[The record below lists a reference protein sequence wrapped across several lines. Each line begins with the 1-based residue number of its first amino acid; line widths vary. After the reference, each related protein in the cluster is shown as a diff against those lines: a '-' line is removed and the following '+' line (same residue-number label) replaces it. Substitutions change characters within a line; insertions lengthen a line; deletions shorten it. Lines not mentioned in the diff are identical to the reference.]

1 MNNHF
6 RLIEALMYIQG
17 EKGISPK
24 DLKSAVENMPTL
36 NARKLLKEFETE
48 FNALDRG
55 IFVIEFNDRFKFATR
70 EEFKDSITALVAH
83 EKSQKLSQAAI
94 ETAGI
99 IAYKQPITKS
109 QVNEIRGVASEAVVN
124 TLLVKGLI
132 EEKGIAETP
141 GSPVLYG
148 ISDKFYD
155 YFQINSIKELPEL
168 SEFNESEG
176 TETDFDLFSSQREN

>member
-1 MNNHF
+1 MNNKN
-6 RLIEALMYIQG
+6 LIEALLYIQG
-17 EKGISPK
+17 EKGLTPS
-24 DLKSAVENMPTL
+24 DLKAATEMPVF
-36 NARKLLKEFETE
+36 NARKLLKDFQEEY
-48 FNALDRG
+48 NAENKGL
-55 IFVIEFNDRFKFATR
+55 FVVEFNDAFKFATR
-70 EEFKDSITALVAH
+70 EEFKDAIQKVVATQA
-83 EKSQKLSQAAI
+83 KQKLSQAAI

-132 EEKGIAETP
+132 VEKGIAETP
-141 GSPVLYG
+141 GNPVLYG

-155 YFQINSIKELPEL
+155 YFQIKSLKELPQL

-176 TETDFDLFSSQREN
+176 VSDDFDLFSSQRED